1 MQIEILINNNSYQ
14 TWESFF
20 RPLFRLV
27 TQSREAKKR
36 PRRRS
41 HTSLTSDLAHSRF
54 FFSLYVYFVE
64 CRLME
69 NKPLAEKVWS
79 LFPYV
84 FPTFGAQAI
93 TMTTATTM
101 APTKKVTKGFTCT
114 LVFMF
119 LHIYSLFYVKQQ
131 ET

>member
-14 TWESFF
+14 TWESFL
-20 RPLFRLV
+20 RALFRLV

-41 HTSLTSDLAHSRF
+41 DASLTSDLARSRF
-54 FFSLYVYFVE
+54 FFSMCMYFVE

-69 NKPLAEKVWS
+69 NKPLAKKVWS

-101 APTKKVTKGFTCT
+101 TPTKKVTKGFTCM
-114 LVFMF
+114 LVFIF
-119 LHIYSLFYVKQQ
+119 LHIYSFFYVKQQ